1 MCVYVCVCFVVCDFK
16 KMLMKVLEIEIC
28 KKGIMFL
35 YISGVMLY

>member
-16 KMLMKVLEIEIC
+16 KMKVLEIEIC